1 MARYVK
7 DMVLNQPDDFVQFI
21 MNDFLG
27 KNGFVLSQWKDEQAF
42 RAGDGVV
49 EGYKYLKWTYF
60 NGMFHLE
67 AWLKGTAGKEM
78 GLDGAWGLLMKK
90 PYKESLEQLFTV
102 LQQKIQPQMQPAEE
116 GKGPVYVQTTDNR
129 KAAVRALVLG
139 ILSIV
144 FCIIPILAVILGILA
159 LSSARMGIGSSRAGM
174 AKAAR
179 VLGIAGIVLGILLWV
194 LNFLMFFS

>member
-27 KNGFVLSQWKDEQAF
+27 KNGFVLSQWKDEQVF

-67 AWLKGTAGKEM
+67 AWLKGTTGKEM

-90 PYKESLEQLFTV
+90 PYKESLEQLFAV
-102 LQQKIQPQMQPAEE
+102 LQQKIQPQMQDTEE

-129 KAAVRALVLG
+129 KAAVRALVFG

-159 LSSARMGIGSSRAGM
+159 VSSARMGMGSSRAGM

-179 VLGIAGIVLGILLWV
+179 VLGIAGIVLGVLLWV
-194 LNFLMFFS
+194 LNFLMFFN